1 MQHRDVE
8 YSEFII
14 FADESG
20 DTEVRNIDP
29 QYPVFLLNFCVFQ
42 REEYASKVVPELQA
56 FKMEHFGHERIVL
69 HWNSIRVH
77 KPPFD
82 FGGDLRQ
89 QSEFELGLNEL
100 IGGCNCTI
108 IATVVDKRRW
118 QSGHATS
125 PDLYG
130 EALRLCIERT
140 YRFLLDRQ
148 QHELRTKVIIE
159 SRGKRENRLLQ
170 RAFQRICAGENALA
184 KPLTCFEMTFAPKDR
199 NDAGLQIADRT
210 AHPVGRHFISPEQPN
225 RAWGLLVEPKLYRSP
240 EGEFRGWGLI
250 ELTNS

>member
-29 QYPVFLLNFCVFQ
+29 NYPVFLLNFCVFH
-42 REEYASKVVPELQA
+42 REEYAGKVVPELQA
-56 FKMEHFGHERIVL
+56 FKIEHFGHDQIVL

-82 FGGDLRQ
+82 FGGDTDK
-89 QSEFELGLNEL
+89 QSAFVLGLNKL
-100 IGGCNCTI
+100 IGEMNCTI
-108 IATVVDKRRW
+108 IATVVDKRCW
-118 QSGHATS
+118 QSGRPTS
-125 PDLYG
+125 LDLYG

-140 YRFLLDRQ
+140 HSFLSDRQ
-148 QHELRTKVIIE
+148 QHEFLTKVIIE

-184 KPLTCFEMTFAPKDR
+184 KPLTCFELTFAPKDR

-225 RAWGLLVEPKLYRSP
+225 RAWDLLVEPKLYRSP
-240 EGEFRGWGLI
+240 EDEFRGWGLI